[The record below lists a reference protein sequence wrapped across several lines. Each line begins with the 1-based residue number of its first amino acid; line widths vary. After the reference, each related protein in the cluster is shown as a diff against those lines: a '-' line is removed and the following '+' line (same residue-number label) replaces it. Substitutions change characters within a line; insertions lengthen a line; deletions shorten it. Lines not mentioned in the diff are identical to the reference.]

1 MALKDK
7 LQKDGSAISQVF
19 RSRNAAVLFGLGFSS
34 GLPLALTGDTL
45 KAWLTQVNML
55 TPEKISLVTIGIF
68 GMIGI
73 PYSLKLLWAPLL
85 DRFQLPLLGRRRG
98 WILLTQLGLI
108 GALLLLGFFG
118 TSSLGIFAV
127 CAALVAFLS
136 ASQDIVVDG
145 YRADLLT
152 TKEVAM
158 GMTVFLLGYRVGMLV
173 SGAGSGFMG
182 DAFETKAAPENW
194 SYVYFIMAGF
204 ASLGILA
211 TLWAPEPILKE
222 RPPSTIAG
230 AFEYPFLAFLRRRS
244 AFLLLAFIFIY
255 KLADTLL
262 LTTTF
267 YLKLGFT
274 LTELALI
281 AKSFGAG
288 VSMTGIAVG
297 GIMTAKLGIRRS
309 LWVGGIVTALANVTF
324 TLLALAG
331 KNYTMLL
338 ITIGIDNFCLNV
350 ASVPFN
356 CLLVALCD
364 KRFSATQYALLA
376 SVSSMGGRLL
386 SGLSGYLA
394 ASLGWAVFFSSTVLA
409 AIPGLILLAL
419 LPRQS
424 LEIDPVTEERSGR
437 PCPRCSAT
445 VMEGISFCD
454 SCGAILSMNSSQE
467 EVLAPILRWCRRGI
481 LTAGFLTALI
491 GVLFPVLQFATW
503 GVNRSLPFIVIHF
516 WLLTLH
522 VGLWAWAKLSPDRA
536 VIVGLVLVVF
546 SVLSDLYFRPDLLG
560 YLLPARG
567 LVLLVLLLIMSRA
580 KLAQKMMFDD
590 STR

>member
-45 KAWLTQVNML
+45 KAWLTEADV
-55 TPEKISLVTIGIF
+55 PLVTIGIF

-85 DRFQLPLLGRRRG
+85 DRFQLPFLGRRRG
-98 WILLTQLGLI
+98 WILLTQLGLV
-108 GALLLLGFFG
+108 GALLTLGFFG
-118 TSSLGIFAV
+118 TSTLGIFAI

-136 ASQDIVVDG
+136 ASQDIVIDG

-152 TKEVAM
+152 TKEIAM
-158 GMTVFLLGYRVGMLV
+158 GMTVFLLGYRVGMLA
-173 SGAGSGFMG
+173 SGAGANLLG
-182 DAFETKAAPENW
+182 DAFETKETPANW
-194 SYVYFIMAGF
+194 SYVYFTMAGL
-204 ASLGILA
+204 ALLGTLA
-211 TLWAPEPILKE
+211 TFWAPEPVLKE

-230 AFEYPFLAFLRRRS
+230 AFEYPFLAYLRRHS
-244 AFLLLAFIFIY
+244 AFLVLAFIFIY

-274 LTELALI
+274 KTELALI

-288 VSMTGIAVG
+288 VSMAGIAVG

-309 LWVGGIVTALANVTF
+309 LWIGGVVTALANLSF
-324 TLLALAG
+324 TMLAIVG
-331 KNYTMLL
+331 KNYTALFV
-338 ITIGIDNFCLNV
+338 TIGIDNFCLTL

-364 KRFSATQYALLA
+364 KRFSATQYALFA
-376 SVSSMGGRLL
+376 SISSMGGRLL

-394 ASLGWAVFFSSTVLA
+394 ASLGWAAFFASTVLA
-409 AIPGLILLAL
+409 AIPGLILLAF
-419 LPRQS
+419 LPHQS
-424 LEIDPVTEERSGR
+424 IEVEQAKEERAGGLCS
-437 PCPRCSAT
+437 RCGAT

-454 SCGAILSMNSSQE
+454 SCGAMLSMNPSQE
-467 EVLAPILRWCRRGI
+467 KQLAPILRWCRSGI
-481 LTAGFLTALI
+481 LAAGVLIAFI
-491 GVLFPVLQFATW
+491 GVALPVLQFSTW
-503 GVNRSLPFIVIHF
+503 GVDRSVPFVVIHF

-522 VGLWAWAKLSPDRA
+522 VGLWAWAKLAPMRA
-536 VIVGLVLVVF
+536 VVAGVILAILAF
-546 SVLSDLYFRPDLLG
+546 LSDLYFRPDLLV
-560 YLLPARG
+560 YLAPARS
-567 LVLLVLLLIMSRA
+567 LVLLILLAVVSYANRA
-580 KLAQKMMFDD
+580 KKMMNEA
-590 STR
+590 SAR